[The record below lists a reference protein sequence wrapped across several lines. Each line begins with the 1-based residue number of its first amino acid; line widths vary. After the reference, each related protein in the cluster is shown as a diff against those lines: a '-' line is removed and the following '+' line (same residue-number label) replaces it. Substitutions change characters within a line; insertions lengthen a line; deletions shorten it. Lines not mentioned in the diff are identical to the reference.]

1 MKFIKD
7 LSEKEYQAFWE
18 KTPNNHFMQ
27 SYEWGQACKKNR
39 DQIPC
44 YVGLKN
50 DKDELVAAALLLK
63 KKTPLN
69 MCYFY
74 APRGFTMNF
83 EDNKVLTEFTNGL
96 KNYLKE
102 ENAIYLKLDPP
113 LMYQEVNTEGEKVED
128 GKNNYVI
135 FNNFLNLGY
144 KHKGFNKLYE
154 GNQPRYTFR
163 TYYNKYNSFDEV
175 LKEIIDA

>member
-1 MKFIKD
+1 MKFIKN

-18 KTPNNHFMQ
+18 KTSNNHFMQ

-50 DKDELVAAALLLK
+50 DKEELVAAALLLK

-83 EDNKVLTEFTNGL
+83 EDNKILTEFTNGL
-96 KNYLKE
+96 KNYLK
-102 ENAIYLKLDPP
+102 D
-113 LMYQEVNTEGEKVED
+113 LMEMFHLLQKT
-128 GKNNYVI
+128 
-135 FNNFLNLGY
+135 
-144 KHKGFNKLYE
+144 
-154 GNQPRYTFR
+154 
-163 TYYNKYNSFDEV
+163 
-175 LKEIIDA
+175 